1 MKHFA
6 KWNSPRNPNSKKKER
21 KVQINHPNC
30 SLVNFRGY
38 SFYFLGQDKHR
49 PADGTVRLRPRIIG
63 SSCHHPT
70 SSIDFILS
78 FPPFSANLPRN
89 FTPNEVSML
98 PPTDYVFRSG
108 VARCTLAGLAA
119 RTTRS
124 LLLQTCT
131 GWYGEEECGGGVW
144 SASGQREARER
155 ELRPAAG
162 GGTGIWKGQE

>member
-1 MKHFA
+1 MQ
-6 KWNSPRNPNSKKKER
+6 NEILNPQFQKER
-21 KVQINHPNC
+21 KVQINHPNR
-30 SLVNFRGY
+30 SLVNSRGY

-131 GWYGEEECGGGVW
+131 G
-144 SASGQREARER
+144 
-155 ELRPAAG
+155 
-162 GGTGIWKGQE
+162 